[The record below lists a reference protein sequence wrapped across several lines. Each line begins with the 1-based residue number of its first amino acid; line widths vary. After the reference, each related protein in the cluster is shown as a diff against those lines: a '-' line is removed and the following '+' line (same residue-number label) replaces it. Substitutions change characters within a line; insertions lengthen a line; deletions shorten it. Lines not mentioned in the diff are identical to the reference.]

1 MSRSYAGVSSWH
13 MARRHMVVEL
23 KPIAEPDAGFPVRH
37 PTADDAEALATLM
50 LDAYLGTVDADGSE
64 TLDDARAEVRGY
76 FSAASG
82 EPLLEHS
89 FVALDRDAPISA
101 VLLSRYEGMPLIAYA
116 MTAADRKR
124 RGLVTALTARSLNS
138 LHAAGER
145 HAHLWVT
152 SGNESA
158 ERIYEGLGFR
168 DAPG

>member
-1 MSRSYAGVSSWH
+1 ML
-13 MARRHMVVEL
+13 VEL
-23 KPIAEPDAGFPVRH
+23 KPIAEPNLDFRVRH
-37 PTADDAEALATLM
+37 PMVDDAEALAALM

-64 TLDDARAEVRGY
+64 TLDDARAEVNGY

-82 EPLLEHS
+82 EPMVEHS
-89 FVALDRDAPISA
+89 FVALDRQVPIAA
-101 VLLSRYEGMPLIAYA
+101 VLVSRHEEMPLIAYA

-124 RGLVTALTARSLNS
+124 QGLATALTARSLAS

-145 HAHLWVT
+145 RAHLWVT
-152 SGNESA
+152 VGNESA

>member
-1 MSRSYAGVSSWH
+1 MLVA
-13 MARRHMVVEL
+13 L
-23 KPIAEPDAGFPVRH
+23 KPIAQPDVVFSVRH
-37 PTADDAEALATLM
+37 PAADDAEALAALM

-64 TLDDARAEVRGY
+64 TLDDARAEVNGY
-76 FSAASG
+76 FSGASG
-82 EPLLEHS
+82 EPMVEHS
-89 FVALDRDAPISA
+89 FVAVDLDAPICA
-101 VLLSRYEGMPLIAYA
+101 VLVSRHEGMPLIAYA

-124 RGLVTALTARSLNS
+124 LGLATALTARSLAS

-152 SGNESA
+152 PGNESA